1 MWRANGEPFDL
12 FLHANHFRT
21 STFIAHSDACC
32 NRLTCDGATKFAS
45 VAGFGVRG
53 PFGPRGG
60 ISSGPRPGSSSGRG
74 DSPGSRIGGV
84 ISGCGLP
91 GGISGGGSLGVPG
104 VAGGISGGSIGIVHH
119 RQFVARRTTTFPM
132 RRCSALRERSNRPI
146 SACDKRPRYCGRR
159 DRARTRHSTWDDN
172 ARECRVV
179 RCHAR
184 RPRSPPCRTHPPWR
198 GPLQE

>member
-1 MWRANGEPFDL
+1 MWRAKQSRLDL

-60 ISSGPRPGSSSGRG
+60 ISSGPLPGSSSGRG

-104 VAGGISGGSIGIVHH
+104 VAGGISGGSIGIVHY
-119 RQFVARRTTTFPM
+119 RQFIARR
-132 RRCSALRERSNRPI
+132 RQRIRC
-146 SACDKRPRYCGRR
+146 DDVPRCVTIEQAYSGVRQT
-159 DRARTRHSTWDDN
+159 ASILWPSGSSTN
-172 ARECRVV
+172 A
-179 RCHAR
+179 
-184 RPRSPPCRTHPPWR
+184 P
-198 GPLQE
+198 